1 MNTPMTG
8 RARSSN
14 DAPRERPAT
23 LAKLRRALVDGQ
35 EGVALVEVLV
45 AVAIIGITLV
55 VFLSAVS
62 TGSVGVAK
70 TEERVTAEN
79 LARSQLEYTKSQT
92 YLAAPAS
99 YATVTPSAG
108 YAVSAEGASIPDA
121 DSSIQKITVIVT
133 RDGETLVTVEDFKV
147 DR

>member
-1 MNTPMTG
+1 MAG

-14 DAPRERPAT
+14 DAARERSPT
-23 LAKLRRALVDGQ
+23 LAKLKRALVDGG

-55 VFLSAVS
+55 VFLSAVA

-70 TEERVTAEN
+70 TDERVTAEN
-79 LARSQLEYTKSQT
+79 LARSQLEYTKSQA
-92 YLAAPAS
+92 YLAVPAS

-108 YAVSAEGASIPDA
+108 YAISVEAASIPDA
-121 DSSIQKITVIVT
+121 DSSIQKITVTVT

>member
-1 MNTPMTG
+1 MTG

-14 DAPRERPAT
+14 DAARERPPT
-23 LAKLRRALVDGQ
+23 LANLKRALVDGQ
-35 EGVALVEVLV
+35 KGVALVEVLV

-62 TGSVGVAK
+62 TGSIGVAK
-70 TEERVTAEN
+70 TEEQVTAEN

-99 YATVTPSAG
+99 YDTVTPPAG
-108 YAVSAEGASIPDA
+108 YAVSAEAASIPDT
-121 DSSIQKITVIVT
+121 DSSIQMITVTVT

>member
-1 MNTPMTG
+1 MTG

-14 DAPRERPAT
+14 DAAQQRPAT
-23 LAKLRRALVDGQ
+23 LAKLKRALVGGR

-45 AVAIIGITLV
+45 AVAILGITLV

-99 YATVTPSAG
+99 YPTVTPPAG
-108 YAVSAEGASIPDA
+108 YAISAEAASIPDA
-121 DSSIQKITVIVT
+121 DSAIQKITVSVT